1 METLVKRKVILVGIL
16 LASTNCCSE
25 TLGDNLLNGSIFM
38 IFSNIQN
45 SKEELVVLSEYVF
58 LSFFCQITEVG
69 KESVI
74 LHRLG
79 SEIH

>member
-1 METLVKRKVILVGIL
+1 MILAGIL
-16 LASTNCCSE
+16 SGSDTNGCSE
-25 TLGDNLLNGSIFM
+25 TLEDNLLNGSIFM

-58 LSFFCQITEVG
+58 LCFFCQITEVS

-74 LHRLG
+74 LHRL
-79 SEIH
+79 

>member
-1 METLVKRKVILVGIL
+1 
-16 LASTNCCSE
+16 
-25 TLGDNLLNGSIFM
+25 M

-58 LSFFCQITEVG
+58 LCFFCQITEVS

-74 LHRLG
+74 LHRL
-79 SEIH
+79 